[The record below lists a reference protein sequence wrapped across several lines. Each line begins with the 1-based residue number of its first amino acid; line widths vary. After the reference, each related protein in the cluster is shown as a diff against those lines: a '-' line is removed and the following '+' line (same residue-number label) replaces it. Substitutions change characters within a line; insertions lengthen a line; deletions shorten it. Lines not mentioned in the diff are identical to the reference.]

1 MTANTQRWTRV
12 CAQSELLPG
21 EFKIAYD
28 GDVPIAVFN
37 IDGDLYAIEDVC
49 THDGGDLAGGELHG
63 FEVECPRHG
72 ARFDV
77 RNGAVRCPPA
87 YEPVAAFPVKVENG
101 AVFTRD
107 DRWD

>member
-1 MTANTQRWTRV
+1 MTNWIRV

-21 EFKIAYD
+21 EHKIAYD
-28 GDVPIAVFN
+28 GDVPIAVYN

-49 THDGGDLAGGELHG
+49 THDGGELASGALHG

-77 RNGAVRCPPA
+77 RTGDVLCPPA
-87 YEPVAAFPVKVENG
+87 YEPVAKFPVKIENG
-101 AVFTRD
+101 SVYTRD

>member
-1 MTANTQRWTRV
+1 VTNWVRV

-21 EFKIAYD
+21 ERKIAYD

-37 IDGDLYAIEDVC
+37 IEGTLYAVEDVC
-49 THDGGDLAGGELHG
+49 THDGGELASGELRG
-63 FEVECPRHG
+63 FDIECPRHG

-77 RNGAVRCPPA
+77 RTGAVLAPPA
-87 YEPVAAFPVKVENG
+87 YEPITPFPVKVEDG

>member
-1 MTANTQRWTRV
+1 MTNWTRV

-21 EFKIAYD
+21 EYKLAYD
-28 GDVPIAVFN
+28 GDVPIAVYN
-37 IDGDLYAIEDVC
+37 IDGELHAIEDVC
-49 THDGGDLAGGELHG
+49 THDGGDLAGGALHG

-77 RNGAVRCPPA
+77 RTGAVLSPPA
-87 YEPVAAFPVKVENG
+87 YEPVAKFPVKIEGGSVY
-101 AVFTRD
+101 TRD

>member
-1 MTANTQRWTRV
+1 MRWIRV

-21 EFKIAYD
+21 ECKIAWD
-28 GDVPIAVFN
+28 GDVPIVVYN
-37 IDGDLYAIEDVC
+37 IDGALYAIEDVC
-49 THDGGDLAGGELHG
+49 THDGGELASGDLHG
-63 FEVECPRHG
+63 FEIECPRHG

-77 RNGAVRCPPA
+77 RTGAVMCPPA
-87 YEPVAAFPVKVENG
+87 YEPIAAFPVKVEDG

>member
-1 MTANTQRWTRV
+1 MSTWTRV

-21 EFKIAYD
+21 EYKIAYD
-28 GDVPIAVFN
+28 GDVPIAVYN
-37 IDGDLYAIEDVC
+37 IDGELYAIEDVC
-49 THDGGDLAGGELHG
+49 THDGGDLAGGALHG

-77 RNGAVRCPPA
+77 RTGAVLSPPA
-87 YEPVAAFPVKVENG
+87 YEPVAKFPIKIERGEVY
-101 AVFTRD
+101 TRD